1 MPKEHSHR
9 LIVASKIRTKA
20 CAKAVLEN
28 ITGRQGLI
36 VGKNILNLSFSIT
49 NTKRDRFFKTP
60 LDY

>member
-9 LIVASKIRTKA
+9 LIVASKMRTKT
-20 CAKAVLEN
+20 CVKTVLEN